1 MNPRYEIRESIGQ
14 GGLGSVH
21 KAFDTQLQRE
31 VAVKRVLTAE
41 HGSDEEIQSAGQKLI
56 SEAQTLS
63 SLNHPN
69 IITVFDVG
77 QDDQGGFVVMELL
90 KGETLDET
98 VERGVLTTED
108 FVEVVYQTMEGLIAA
123 QDKNVIHRDIKP
135 TNIMLIWQ
143 ASGKFQLKI
152 LDFGLA
158 KFSKNPS
165 VQTMDQEDA
174 VMGSIFFMAPEQF
187 ERAELDARTDLYQMG
202 CVYYNALTGQYPF
215 NGETAPQVMNA
226 HLQHK
231 VVPLEQLRP
240 DMPPAMAQWVM
251 WLINR
256 DIDSRPANAKEAI
269 QYFPR
274 DAQTED
280 IPTAVIVEP
289 ASRVTTR
296 NVRIVTPGAN
306 ASAPPNLIVTGGAT
320 TGRLATGTGNQTV
333 VQGTTG
339 RLVTGNHTTAQR
351 TTSARRSTAE
361 KPKPKKGFQNPK
373 VIGGTIAGVIALVIL
388 LTFILKGQTSRKNAA
403 RLAAITEATDPQ
415 GSSRDV
421 DILHGFLTG
430 SNATMEQRNQAYNG
444 LIKLEGSDVDSAILV
459 FLKQAKG
466 ELPRRQLATILAKRE
481 YPPALDT
488 ILQYAGSA
496 RSDKEKVQF
505 VNSAASL
512 AGPKHFDSFL
522 EGLGKTDDRSVRRA
536 YEEAL
541 LAIIRADGNSASLQN
556 RLRKRAEETSDAERR
571 SLFRVLGVLGGQ
583 PTRAMIDKILA
594 GQDVSLKQDALSAYR
609 SWPNRSPMPVVAGI
623 AQAKNGTLA
632 IVAQSAY
639 SSLLEKPGPQGI
651 GKLITDWQKGYELF
665 QNNPSEMQQMMQGTI
680 KYPHPRTLGMVE
692 AWKSHDKYGT
702 LAEAVSKAITKEIAK
717 VPTLESGGTLQASQA
732 KLEGSR
738 GGAELNSSAGSISRW
753 NSIETFFNWVF
764 KVRESGDY
772 RITVRQADTNLQ
784 PSEFFIYAAGKKLTG
799 FSTETPDYESF
810 EPVRLDG
817 SVTLQQGEIYRLSL
831 VAGMKTEPRMMDIQS
846 IVLNKQ

>member
-77 QDDQGGFVVMELL
+77 QDEQGGFVVMELL

-108 FVEVVYQTMEGLIAA
+108 FIEVVYQTMEGLIAA
-123 QDKNVIHRDIKP
+123 QDKDVIHRDIKP

-256 DIDSRPANAKEAI
+256 DIDSRPANAKEAL

-289 ASRVTTR
+289 ASRITTR

-306 ASAPPNLIVTGGAT
+306 ASAPPNLIVTGGSTTSHLATGTGNQTTVGAT
-320 TGRLATGTGNQTV
+320 TGRLATGNQ
-333 VQGTTG
+333 
-339 RLVTGNHTTAQR
+339 NTANR
-351 TTSARRSTAE
+351 RAPARRSTG
-361 KPKPKKGFQNPK
+361 KPEPKKGFRNPK
-373 VIGGTIAGVIALVIL
+373 VIGGGIAGVVALVIL
-388 LTFILKGQTSRKNAA
+388 LSFILKGQTSRRNTA
-403 RLAAITEATDPQ
+403 RLAAITETASPQ
-415 GSSRDV
+415 GSARDV
-421 DILHGFLTG
+421 DILHGFLSG

-444 LIKLEGSDVDSAILV
+444 LIKLEGSDVDVAILG
-459 FLKQAKG
+459 FLKQSKA
-466 ELPRRQLATILAKRE
+466 ELPRRQLATIMAKRD
-481 YPPALDT
+481 YQPALET
-488 ILQYAGSA
+488 ILQFAESA
-496 RSDKEKVQF
+496 RTDKEKVQF

-512 AGPKHFDSFL
+512 AGPEQFDRFL
-522 EGLGKTDDRSVRRA
+522 DGLGKAEDRSVRRA
-536 YEEAL
+536 YEDAL

-556 RLRKRAEETSDAERR
+556 RLRQRVEETSDAERR
-571 SLFRVLGVLGGQ
+571 SIFRVLGVLGGQ

-623 AQAKNGTLA
+623 AGAKNRTLA

-665 QNNPSEMQQMMQGTI
+665 QNNPSEMQEMMQGTI

-692 AWKSHDKYGT
+692 AWKSHEKYGT
-702 LAEAVSKAITKEIAK
+702 LAEAVSRAIEKEIAK
-717 VPTLESGGTLQASQA
+717 VPTLKSGDSLLASQA

-738 GGAELNSSAGSISRW
+738 GGAELNLATSSISRW
-753 NSIETFFNWVF
+753 NSIETYFNWAF
-764 KVRESGDY
+764 KVRESGNY
-772 RITVRQADTNLQ
+772 SITVRQADTNLQ
-784 PSEFFIYAAGKKLTG
+784 PSEFFVYAGGKELTG
-799 FSTETPDYESF
+799 FSAETASYESF
-810 EPVRLDG
+810 EPVKLNG
-817 SVTLQQGEIYRLSL
+817 TVTLQQGEIYRLSL

-846 IVLNKQ
+846 IVLKRQ

>member
-77 QDDQGGFVVMELL
+77 QDEQGGFVVMELL

-187 ERAELDARTDLYQMG
+187 ERSELDARTDLYQMG

-256 DIDSRPANAKEAI
+256 DIDSRPANAKEAL

-289 ASRVTTR
+289 ASRITTR

-306 ASAPPNLIVTGGAT
+306 ASAPPNLIVTGGSTTSRLASGTGNQTTVGRT
-320 TGRLATGTGNQTV
+320 TGRLAA
-333 VQGTTG
+333 
-339 RLVTGNHTTAQR
+339 GNHNTPHRTAP
-351 TTSARRSTAE
+351 ARRSTGDPE
-361 KPKPKKGFQNPK
+361 PKKGFRNPK
-373 VIGGTIAGVIALVIL
+373 VIGGAIAGVIALVIL
-388 LTFILKGQTSRKNAA
+388 LTFVLKDQASRRNAA
-403 RLAAITEATDPQ
+403 RLAAITETAAPQ
-415 GSSRDV
+415 GSARDV
-421 DILHGFLTG
+421 YILHGFLSG
-430 SNATMEQRNQAYNG
+430 SSATMEQRNQAYNG
-444 LIKLEGSDVDSAILV
+444 LIKLEGSDVDAAILG
-459 FLKQAKG
+459 FLKQSKA
-466 ELPRRQLATILAKRE
+466 ELPRRQLATILAQRN
-481 YPPALDT
+481 YQPALDT

-496 RSDKEKVQF
+496 RTDKERVQF

-512 AGPKHFDSFL
+512 AGPEHFDSFL
-522 EGLGKTDDRSVRRA
+522 EGLGNAEDRSVRRA
-536 YEEAL
+536 YEDAL

-556 RLRKRAEETSDAERR
+556 RLRQRVEVTSDAERR
-571 SLFRVLGVLGGQ
+571 SIFRVLGVLGGQ

-609 SWPNRSPMPVVAGI
+609 SWPNRSPMPVIAGI
-623 AQAKNGTLA
+623 AEANNRTLA

-665 QNNPSEMQQMMQGTI
+665 QNNPSEMQEMMQGTI

-692 AWKSHDKYGT
+692 AWKSHEKYGR
-702 LAEAVSKAITKEIAK
+702 LAEAVSRAIEKEIAK
-717 VPTLESGGTLQASQA
+717 VPTLESGDALLASQA
-732 KLEGSR
+732 KLEGNR
-738 GGAELNSSAGSISRW
+738 GGAELNLATGSISKW

-764 KVRESGDY
+764 KVRESGNY
-772 RITVRQADTNLQ
+772 RITVRQADTNLR
-784 PSEFFIYAAGKKLTG
+784 PSEFFVYAGGKKLTG
-799 FSTETPDYESF
+799 FSTETADYESF
-810 EPVRLDG
+810 EPVQLDG
-817 SVTLQQGEIYRLSL
+817 TVALQPGEIYRLSL
-831 VAGMKTEPRMMDIQS
+831 VAGLKTEPRMMDIQS
-846 IVLNKQ
+846 IVLKKQ